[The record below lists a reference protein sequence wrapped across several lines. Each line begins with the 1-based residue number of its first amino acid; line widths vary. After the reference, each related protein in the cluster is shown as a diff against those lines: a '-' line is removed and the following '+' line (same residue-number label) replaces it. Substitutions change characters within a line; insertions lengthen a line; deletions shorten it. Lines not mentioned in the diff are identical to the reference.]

1 MKNTVNVGI
10 SDMKI
15 VEAPDVLATYAL
27 GSCVGICIID
37 KVKQVAGLVHI
48 MLPQNSNPDDKAQV
62 FKYADTGV
70 AEMVKQ
76 MESKGC
82 VKIRM
87 TAKIAGGAKMF
98 ATFDNSKSS
107 IGNIGERN
115 VIAVKKVLQDLKIRI
130 VAEDTG
136 LNYGRTIF
144 FDSGNGEL
152 TIKSFAK
159 GNKVI

>member
-15 VEAPDVLATYAL
+15 VSSPDIVATYAL

-37 KVKQVAGLVHI
+37 KISQIGGMVHI
-48 MLPQNSNPDDKAQV
+48 MLPQNPNPADEKAI
-62 FKYADTGV
+62 FKYADTGIE
-70 AEMVKQ
+70 EMIKQ
-76 MESKGC
+76 LERKGC
-82 VKIRM
+82 LRMRM

-98 ATFDNSKSS
+98 EMSDDKNSS

-115 VIAVKKVLQDLKIRI
+115 VIAVKKVLQNMKIRLI
-130 VAEDTG
+130 AEDTG

-144 FDSGNGEL
+144 FDSSNGEL
-152 TIKSFAK
+152 MVKSFAK

>member
-15 VEAPDVLATYAL
+15 VSSPDIVATYAL

-37 KVKQVAGLVHI
+37 KISQIGGMVHI
-48 MLPQNSNPDDKAQV
+48 MLPQNPNPTDEKSV
-62 FKYADTGV
+62 FKYADTGIE
-70 AEMVKQ
+70 EMIKQ
-76 MESKGC
+76 LERKGC
-82 VKIRM
+82 LRMRM

-98 ATFDNSKSS
+98 EMSDDKNSS

-115 VIAVKKVLQDLKIRI
+115 VIAVKKVLQNLKIRLI
-130 VAEDTG
+130 SEDTG

-144 FDSGNGEL
+144 FDSSNGEL
-152 TIKSFAK
+152 LVKSFAK

>member
-15 VEAPDVLATYAL
+15 VSSPDIVATYAL

-37 KVKQVAGLVHI
+37 KISQIGGMVHI
-48 MLPQNSNPDDKAQV
+48 MLPQNPNPADEKAI
-62 FKYADTGV
+62 FKYADTGIE
-70 AEMVKQ
+70 EMIKQ
-76 MESKGC
+76 LERKGC
-82 VKIRM
+82 LRMRM

-98 ATFDNSKSS
+98 EMSDDKNSS

-115 VIAVKKVLQDLKIRI
+115 VIAVKKVLQNMKIRLI
-130 VAEDTG
+130 AEDTG

-144 FDSGNGEL
+144 FDSSNGEL
-152 TIKSFAK
+152 LVKSFAK

>member
-15 VEAPDVLATYAL
+15 VSAPDVVATYAL

-37 KVKQVAGLVHI
+37 KINQTCGLLHI
-48 MLPQNSNPDDKAQV
+48 MLPQNPNPADTKAV
-62 FKYADTGV
+62 FKYADTGIE
-70 AEMVKQ
+70 EMIKQ
-76 MESKGC
+76 MEKKGC
-82 VKIRM
+82 VRVRM
-87 TAKIAGGAKMF
+87 IAKIAGGAKMF
-98 ATFDNSKSS
+98 EVVDDKNST

-115 VIAVKKVLQDLKIRI
+115 VVAVKSTLQKFRIKII
-130 VAEDTG
+130 AEDVG

-144 FDSGNGEL
+144 FDSTNGDL
-152 TIKSFAK
+152 SVKSYAK

>member
-15 VEAPDVLATYAL
+15 VSSPDIVATYAL

-37 KVKQVAGLVHI
+37 KISQIGGMVHI
-48 MLPQNSNPDDKAQV
+48 MLPQNPNPADEKAI
-62 FKYADTGV
+62 FKYADTGIE
-70 AEMVKQ
+70 EMIKQ
-76 MESKGC
+76 LERKGC
-82 VKIRM
+82 LRMRM

-98 ATFDNSKSS
+98 EMSDDKNST

-115 VIAVKKVLQDLKIRI
+115 VIAVKKVLQNMKIRLI
-130 VAEDTG
+130 AEDTG

-144 FDSGNGEL
+144 FDSSNGEL
-152 TIKSFAK
+152 MVKSFAK

>member
-15 VEAPDVLATYAL
+15 VSAPDVVATYAL

-37 KVKQVAGLVHI
+37 KISQTCGLVHI
-48 MLPQNSNPDDKAQV
+48 MLPQNPNPSDTKTL
-62 FKYADTGV
+62 FKYADTGIE
-70 AEMVKQ
+70 EMIKQ
-76 MESKGC
+76 MEKKGC
-82 VKIRM
+82 MRVRM

-98 ATFDNSKSS
+98 ELSDDKNST

-115 VIAVKKVLQDLKIRI
+115 VVAVKNTLQKLKIRLI
-130 VAEDTG
+130 AEDVG

-144 FDSGNGEL
+144 FDSTNGEL
-152 TIKSFAK
+152 TVKSFAK

>member
-15 VEAPDVLATYAL
+15 VSSPDIAATYAL

-37 KVKQVAGLVHI
+37 KIKQIAGLAHI
-48 MLPQNSNPDDKAQV
+48 MLPQNPNPNDDKNV
-62 FKYADTGV
+62 FKYADTGI
-70 AEMVKQ
+70 AEMIRL
-76 MESKGC
+76 MEKDGC
-82 VKIRM
+82 LRMRM

-98 ATFDNSKSS
+98 EISDDKNSS

-115 VIAVKKVLQDLKIRI
+115 VLAVKRVLQDLKIRI

-144 FDSGNGEL
+144 FDSSSGEL
-152 TIKSFAK
+152 FVKSFAK

>member
-10 SDMKI
+10 SDMQI
-15 VEAPDVLATYAL
+15 VSAPDTIATYAL
-27 GSCVGICIID
+27 GSCVGICILD
-37 KVKQVAGLVHI
+37 KIKQIGGMVHI
-48 MLPQNSNPDDKAQV
+48 MLPKNNNLDDINQIYK
-62 FKYADTGV
+62 FADTGIT
-70 AEMVKQ
+70 EMVHLLEQ
-76 MESKGC
+76 KGC

-98 ATFDNSKSS
+98 EVKDDGKSS

-115 VIAVKKVLQDLKIRI
+115 VIAVKKTLQDLKIRL

-144 FDSGNGEL
+144 FDCTNGDL
-152 TIKSFAK
+152 TVKSFAK
-159 GNKVI
+159 GIKVI

>member
-15 VEAPDVLATYAL
+15 VSSPDTVATYAL

-37 KVKQVAGLVHI
+37 KIRQVAGMVHI
-48 MLPQNSNPDDKAQV
+48 MLPQNPNPSDTKV
-62 FKYADTGV
+62 LFKYADTGI
-70 AEMVKQ
+70 AEMVRQLEKN
-76 MESKGC
+76 GC
-82 VKIRM
+82 LRMRM

-98 ATFDNSKSS
+98 EVSDDKNST

-115 VIAVKKVLQDLKIRI
+115 VIAVKKVLQDMKIRLI
-130 VAEDTG
+130 AEDTG

-144 FDSGNGEL
+144 FDSSNGEL
-152 TIKSFAK
+152 LVKSFAK

>member
-15 VEAPDVLATYAL
+15 VSSPDMVATYAL

-37 KVKQVAGLVHI
+37 KISQTCGLVHI
-48 MLPQNSNPDDKAQV
+48 MLPQNPNPTDAKSL

-70 AEMVKQ
+70 EEMVRQ
-76 MESKGC
+76 MEKKGC
-82 VKIRM
+82 LRIRM

-98 ATFDNSKSS
+98 EVSDDKNSS

-115 VIAVKKVLQDLKIRI
+115 IIAVKNILQRLKIRLI
-130 VAEDTG
+130 AEDTG

-144 FDSGNGEL
+144 FDSTNGEL
-152 TIKSFAK
+152 LVKSFAK

>member
-15 VEAPDVLATYAL
+15 VTAPDVVATYAL

-37 KVKQVAGLVHI
+37 KISQTCGLVHI
-48 MLPQNSNPDDKAQV
+48 MLPQNPNPADQKAT
-62 FKYADTGV
+62 FKYADTGIE
-70 AEMVKQ
+70 EMIKQ
-76 MESKGC
+76 MEKKGC
-82 VKIRM
+82 VRVRM

-98 ATFDNSKSS
+98 EVADDKNST

-115 VIAVKKVLQDLKIRI
+115 VVAVKNTLQKLRVKLIS
-130 VAEDTG
+130 EDVG

-144 FDSGNGEL
+144 FDSINGEVL
-152 TIKSFAK
+152 VKSFAK

>member
-15 VEAPDVLATYAL
+15 VSSPDMVATYAL

-37 KVKQVAGLVHI
+37 KIKQMAGMVHI
-48 MLPQNSNPDDKAQV
+48 MLPQNPNPSDTKVA
-62 FKYADTGV
+62 FKYADTGI

-76 MESKGC
+76 MERNGC
-82 VKIRM
+82 LRMRM

-98 ATFDNSKSS
+98 EVSDDKNST

-115 VIAVKKVLQDLKIRI
+115 VIAVKKVLQDMKIRL

-136 LNYGRTIF
+136 LNYGRTVF
-144 FDSGNGEL
+144 FDSSNGEL
-152 TIKSFAK
+152 LVKSFAK